1 MQWNLYKC
9 GVFRI
14 QCSERLQSVG
24 GKYVTACLEDAKLIR
39 TFQIDGFALAWNT
52 VLLFTREHLWNFD
65 EDMEWK

>member
-14 QCSERLQSVG
+14 HCSERLQSVG

-39 TFQIDGFALAWNT
+39 TLQIDGFALAWNT
-52 VLLFTREHLWNFD
+52 VLLFTREQLWNFD

>member
-14 QCSERLQSVG
+14 QYSERLQSVG
-24 GKYVTACLEDAKLIR
+24 GKYVAACLEDAKHIR

-52 VLLFTREHLWNFD
+52 VVYWGALVEL
-65 EDMEWK
+65 